1 MVARNEPDPTS
12 DPTSACGEPQPHV
25 PSRLCGTN
33 LAKRLSDFPSGV
45 DLGLEKLM
53 TRRSNIVER
62 FRARFRATPHV
73 YRAPGRVNLIGE
85 HTDYNDGFAMPAA
98 IQFYCWVAVG
108 AREDR
113 KLSIYSEELSSS
125 AEAELSSPAL
135 QPSKTWSDY
144 PIGVALQLERAGFRL
159 RGANLLIES
168 EVPMGA
174 GLSSSAAIEVATALA
189 LAGQS
194 GWSPDRVQLALLCQK
209 AENEFVGARVGIM
222 DQFVSLH
229 GQENHALMLDCRAL
243 TFASLLIPESVKLV
257 ISNTM
262 VKHEL
267 ASSEYNRRRVDCEEA
282 VRRLAGVLPG
292 IRALRDVSL
301 EQLERHRLVL
311 SEVTYKRALHV
322 VTENA
327 RVLDSA
333 AALRSGDIVR
343 FGMRMAESH
352 RSLRDLYEV
361 SCRELDLMVD
371 LAFEQKGVF
380 GARMTGGGF
389 GGATINLVDARYTEE
404 FKEKMAKSYQRETGL
419 VPQIYI
425 CRPAEGAGAVSSSDL

>member
-1 MVARNEPDPTS
+1 
-12 DPTSACGEPQPHV
+12 
-25 PSRLCGTN
+25 
-33 LAKRLSDFPSGV
+33 
-45 DLGLEKLM
+45 M
-53 TRRSNIVER
+53 TRRSTIAER
-62 FRARFRATPHV
+62 FRARFGGAPQI

-98 IQFYCWVAVG
+98 IEFYCWVAAG

-113 KLSIYSEELSSS
+113 RLSIYSEEFSAAAEADLSSGVS
-125 AEAELSSPAL
+125 

-144 PIGVALQLERAGFRL
+144 PVGVALQLEQAGFRL

-189 LAGQS
+189 LAEQS
-194 GWSPDRVQLALLCQK
+194 GCSPDRVQLAQLCRR

-222 DQFVSLH
+222 DQFVSLN
-229 GQENHALMLDCRAL
+229 GQKDHALMLDCRSL
-243 TFASLLIPESVKLV
+243 SFESLLIPDSVKLV

-267 ASSEYNRRRVDCEEA
+267 ASSEYNRRRADCEEA
-282 VRRLAGVLPG
+282 VRRLAEVLPG

-301 EQLERHRLVL
+301 EKLQQHRATLPDVI
-311 SEVTYKRALHV
+311 YKRALHI

-333 AALRSGDIVR
+333 EALRSGDIVR
-343 FGMRMAESH
+343 FGKRMAESH
-352 RSLRDLYEV
+352 CSLRDMYEV

-371 LAFEQKGVF
+371 LAYQQRGVY

-389 GGATINLVDARYTEE
+389 GGATINLVEAPRAGE
-404 FKEKMAKSYQRETGL
+404 FKEKMAKAYQRETGL

-425 CRPAEGAGAVSSSDL
+425 CKPAEGAGSFASSDL

>member
-1 MVARNEPDPTS
+1 
-12 DPTSACGEPQPHV
+12 
-25 PSRLCGTN
+25 
-33 LAKRLSDFPSGV
+33 
-45 DLGLEKLM
+45 M
-53 TRRSNIVER
+53 TRRSNILER
-62 FRARFRATPHV
+62 FRGRFGAEPRV

-98 IQFYCWVAVG
+98 IEFYCWVAVG
-108 AREDR
+108 PRDDR
-113 KLSIYSEELSSS
+113 KLKIYSEEFSTEAEADLS
-125 AEAELSSPAL
+125 AEAP

-144 PIGVALQLERAGFRL
+144 PVGVALQLEKAGFRL

-189 LAGQS
+189 LAEQF
-194 GWSPDRVQLALLCQK
+194 GWSPDRVQLAVLCQK

-229 GQENHALMLDCRAL
+229 GRENHALMLDCRAL
-243 TFASLLIPESVKLV
+243 SFDSLLIPDTVKLV

-267 ASSEYNRRRVDCEEA
+267 ASSEYNRRRADCEEA
-282 VRRLAGVLPG
+282 VLRLARVLPG

-301 EQLERHRLVL
+301 EQLEEHRNVL
-311 SEVTYKRALHV
+311 SDVIYKRALHV

-333 AALRSGDIVR
+333 EALRSGDIAR

-371 LAFEQKGVF
+371 LAYQQKGVF

-389 GGATINLVDARYTEE
+389 GGATINLVDARYAGE

-425 CRPAEGAGAVSSSDL
+425 CKPAEGAGSFPTSDL

>member
-1 MVARNEPDPTS
+1 MT
-12 DPTSACGEPQPHV
+12 
-25 PSRLCGTN
+25 
-33 LAKRLSDFPSGV
+33 RLS
-45 DLGLEKLM
+45 
-53 TRRSNIVER
+53 TIVER
-62 FRARFRATPHV
+62 FRERFGASPRV

-98 IQFYCWVAVG
+98 IEFYCWVAVG
-108 AREDR
+108 NREDR
-113 KLSIYSEELSSS
+113 KLSIYSEEFSATAEADLSST
-125 AEAELSSPAL
+125 ATA
-135 QPSKTWSDY
+135 PSKSWSDY
-144 PIGVALQLERAGFRL
+144 PIGVALQLEQAGFRI

-189 LAGQS
+189 LAEQS
-194 GWSPDRVQLALLCQK
+194 GALPDRVQLARLCQK

-222 DQFVSLH
+222 DQFISLH
-229 GQENHALMLDCRAL
+229 GQKDHALLLDCRAL
-243 TFASLLIPESVKLV
+243 SFESLAIPDSVKLV

-267 ASSEYNRRRVDCEEA
+267 AFGEYNRRRADCEEA

-301 EQLERHRLVL
+301 EQLETHRGVL
-311 SEVTYKRALHV
+311 SDVIYKRALHI

-327 RVLDSA
+327 RVLDA
-333 AALRSGDIVR
+333 ADALRAGDIER
-343 FGMRMAESH
+343 FGKRMAESH

-361 SCRELDLMVD
+361 SCMELDLMVD
-371 LAFEQKGVF
+371 LAYQQKGVY

-389 GGATINLVDARYTEE
+389 GGATINLVDARYAGE
-404 FKEKMAKSYQRETGL
+404 FKEKIAKAYQKETGL
-419 VPQIYI
+419 IPQIYI
-425 CRPAEGAGAVSSSDL
+425 CKPAEGAGPFASSNL

>member
-1 MVARNEPDPTS
+1 MT
-12 DPTSACGEPQPHV
+12 
-25 PSRLCGTN
+25 
-33 LAKRLSDFPSGV
+33 RLS
-45 DLGLEKLM
+45 
-53 TRRSNIVER
+53 TIVER
-62 FRARFRATPHV
+62 FRSRFGADPYV

-85 HTDYNDGFAMPAA
+85 HTDYNEGFAMPAA
-98 IQFYCWVAVG
+98 IGFYCWVAVG
-108 AREDR
+108 TREDR
-113 KLSIYSEELSSS
+113 KLNIYSEEFSAAADVDLSS
-125 AEAELSSPAL
+125 AAR

-144 PIGVALQLERAGFRL
+144 PIGVALQLEQAGFRL

-168 EVPMGA
+168 EVPIGA

-189 LAGQS
+189 LVDQS
-194 GWSPDRVQLALLCQK
+194 GWSPERLQLALLCQR

-222 DQFVSLH
+222 DQFVSLY
-229 GQENHALMLDCRAL
+229 GQKDHALMLDCRAL
-243 TFASLLIPESVKLV
+243 SFESLLIPDTVKLV

-267 ASSEYNRRRVDCEEA
+267 ASGEYNRRRADCEEA
-282 VRRLAGVLPG
+282 VRRLSEFLPG
-292 IRALRDVSL
+292 IRALRDVSA
-301 EQLERHRLVL
+301 EQLEQYRGMI

-333 AALRSGDIVR
+333 EALRSGDIVR
-343 FGMRMAESH
+343 FGKRMAESH

-371 LAFEQKGVF
+371 LAYQQKGVY

-389 GGATINLVDARYTEE
+389 GGATINLVDARYAGE
-404 FKEKMAKSYQRETGL
+404 FKEKIAKSYQRETGL

-425 CRPAEGAGAVSSSDL
+425 CKPAEGAGPFPSSDL

>member
-1 MVARNEPDPTS
+1 M
-12 DPTSACGEPQPHV
+12 
-25 PSRLCGTN
+25 
-33 LAKRLSDFPSGV
+33 
-45 DLGLEKLM
+45 M
-53 TRRSNIVER
+53 TRRPTILER
-62 FRARFRATPHV
+62 FRARFGGDPHV

-98 IQFYCWVAVG
+98 IEFYCWVAVST
-108 AREDR
+108 REDR
-113 KLSIYSEELSSS
+113 KLSIYSEEFS
-125 AEAELSSPAL
+125 AAADADLDSASH

-144 PIGVALQLERAGFRL
+144 PVGVALQLEQAGFRL

-189 LAGQS
+189 LADQS
-194 GWSPDRVQLALLCQK
+194 GWSPDRVRLAQLCQK

-229 GQENHALMLDCRAL
+229 GQEDHALMLDCRAL
-243 TFASLLIPESVKLV
+243 TFESLLIPDSVKLV

-267 ASSEYNRRRVDCEEA
+267 ASSEYNRRRADCEEA
-282 VRRLAGVLPG
+282 VRRLAEVLPG

-301 EQLERHRLVL
+301 EQLERHQDVL
-311 SEVTYKRALHV
+311 SEVIYKRALHI

-333 AALRSGDIVR
+333 EALRSGDIAR

-371 LAFEQKGVF
+371 LAYQQRGVF

-389 GGATINLVDARYTEE
+389 GGATINLVDARYAGE
-404 FKEKMAKSYQRETGL
+404 FKEKMAKAYQKETGL

-425 CRPAEGAGAVSSSDL
+425 CKPAEGASPVSSSDL

>member
-1 MVARNEPDPTS
+1 
-12 DPTSACGEPQPHV
+12 
-25 PSRLCGTN
+25 
-33 LAKRLSDFPSGV
+33 
-45 DLGLEKLM
+45 M
-53 TRRSNIVER
+53 TRRSTIAER
-62 FRARFRATPHV
+62 FRARFGGTPHI

-98 IQFYCWVAVG
+98 IEFYCWVAAS

-113 KLSIYSEELSSS
+113 KLSIYSEEFSAA
-125 AEAELSSPAL
+125 AEADLASGVS

-144 PIGVALQLERAGFRL
+144 PVGVALQLEQAGFRL

-168 EVPMGA
+168 EVPIGA

-189 LAGQS
+189 LAEQS
-194 GWSPDRVQLALLCQK
+194 GCSPDRVQLAQLCQR

-229 GQENHALMLDCRAL
+229 GQKDHALMLDCRAL
-243 TFASLLIPESVKLV
+243 SFESLLIPDSVKLV

-267 ASSEYNRRRVDCEEA
+267 ASSEYNRRRADCEEA

-301 EQLERHRLVL
+301 EQLEQHRGTLPDAI
-311 SEVTYKRALHV
+311 YKRALHI

-333 AALRSGDIVR
+333 EALRTGDIVR
-343 FGMRMAESH
+343 FGKRMAESH
-352 RSLRDLYEV
+352 CSLRDVYEV

-371 LAFEQKGVF
+371 LAYQQKGVY

-389 GGATINLVDARYTEE
+389 GGATINLVEAPHAGE

-425 CRPAEGAGAVSSSDL
+425 CKPAEGAGPFASSDL

>member
-1 MVARNEPDPTS
+1 MTERPTIL
-12 DPTSACGEPQPHV
+12 D
-25 PSRLCGTN
+25 
-33 LAKRLSDFPSGV
+33 
-45 DLGLEKLM
+45 
-53 TRRSNIVER
+53 R
-62 FRARFRATPHV
+62 FRTRFGADPHI

-98 IQFYCWVAVG
+98 IEFYCWVAVSG
-108 AREDR
+108 REDR
-113 KLSIYSEELSSS
+113 KLIIYSEEFSDAVEVDFS
-125 AEAELSSPAL
+125 AAPPH
-135 QPSKTWSDY
+135 PSKTWGDY
-144 PIGVALQLERAGFRL
+144 PIGVALQLAQAGFPI

-189 LAGQS
+189 LTNQS
-194 GWSPDRVQLALLCQK
+194 GRSPNRLQLAQLCQK
-209 AENEFVGARVGIM
+209 AENEFVGARVGVM

-229 GQENHALMLDCRAL
+229 GQADHALLLDCRAL
-243 TFASLLIPESVKLV
+243 SFESLPIPDSVKLV
-257 ISNTM
+257 ICNTM

-267 ASSEYNRRRVDCEEA
+267 ASSEYNRRRADCEEA
-282 VRRLAGVLPG
+282 VRRLSTVLPG

-301 EQLERHRLVL
+301 DQLEKHRNVL
-311 SEVTYKRALHV
+311 SDITYKRALHI

-333 AALRSGDIVR
+333 GALRSGDIAR

-371 LAFEQKGVF
+371 LASHQKGVY

-389 GGATINLVDARYTEE
+389 GGSTINLVDAHCAAE
-404 FKEKMAKSYQRETGL
+404 FKEKMAKSYQKETGL
-419 VPQIYI
+419 LPQIYI
-425 CRPAEGAGAVSSSDL
+425 CRPAEGAGPAPSSTA

>member
-1 MVARNEPDPTS
+1 
-12 DPTSACGEPQPHV
+12 
-25 PSRLCGTN
+25 
-33 LAKRLSDFPSGV
+33 
-45 DLGLEKLM
+45 M
-53 TRRSNIVER
+53 TRRSTIAER
-62 FRARFRATPHV
+62 FRARFGGTPRI

-98 IQFYCWVAVG
+98 IEFYCWVAAS

-113 KLSIYSEELSSS
+113 KLIIYSEEFSAAAEADLSSG
-125 AEAELSSPAL
+125 AL

-144 PIGVALQLERAGFRL
+144 PVGVALQLEQAGFRV

-168 EVPMGA
+168 EVPIGA

-189 LAGQS
+189 LAEQS
-194 GWSPDRVQLALLCQK
+194 GSSPDRVQLAQLCRR
-209 AENEFVGARVGIM
+209 AENEVVGARVGIM

-229 GQENHALMLDCRAL
+229 GQKDHALMLDCRTL
-243 TFASLLIPESVKLV
+243 SFEPLLIPDSVKLV

-267 ASSEYNRRRVDCEEA
+267 ASSEYNRRRADCEEA
-282 VRRLAGVLPG
+282 VRRLAAVLPG

-301 EQLERHRLVL
+301 EQLQQHRATLP
-311 SEVTYKRALHV
+311 EVIYKRALHI

-333 AALRSGDIVR
+333 EALRTGDIVR
-343 FGMRMAESH
+343 FGKRMAESH
-352 RSLRDLYEV
+352 CSLRDVYEV

-371 LAFEQKGVF
+371 LAYQQKGVY

-389 GGATINLVDARYTEE
+389 GGATINLVDARHAGE

-425 CRPAEGAGAVSSSDL
+425 CKPAEGAGPFASSDL

>member
-1 MVARNEPDPTS
+1 MT
-12 DPTSACGEPQPHV
+12 
-25 PSRLCGTN
+25 
-33 LAKRLSDFPSGV
+33 RLS
-45 DLGLEKLM
+45 
-53 TRRSNIVER
+53 TIVER
-62 FRARFRATPHV
+62 FRERFGASPRV

-98 IQFYCWVAVG
+98 IEFYCWVAVG
-108 AREDR
+108 NREDR
-113 KLSIYSEELSSS
+113 KLSIYSEEFSATAEADLSST
-125 AEAELSSPAL
+125 ATA
-135 QPSKTWSDY
+135 PSKSWSDY
-144 PIGVALQLERAGFRL
+144 PIGVALQLEQAGFRI

-189 LAGQS
+189 LAEQS
-194 GWSPDRVQLALLCQK
+194 GALPDRVQLARLCQK

-222 DQFVSLH
+222 DQFISLH
-229 GQENHALMLDCRAL
+229 GQKDHALLLDCRAL
-243 TFASLLIPESVKLV
+243 SFESLAIPDSVKLV

-267 ASSEYNRRRVDCEEA
+267 AFGEYNRRRADCEEA

-301 EQLERHRLVL
+301 EQLETHRGVL
-311 SEVTYKRALHV
+311 SDVIYKRALHI

-327 RVLDSA
+327 RVLDA
-333 AALRSGDIVR
+333 ADALRAGDIER
-343 FGMRMAESH
+343 FGKRMAESH

-361 SCRELDLMVD
+361 SCLELDLMVD
-371 LAFEQKGVF
+371 LAYQQKGVY

-389 GGATINLVDARYTEE
+389 GGATINLVDSRYAGE
-404 FKEKMAKSYQRETGL
+404 FKEKIAKAYQKETGL
-419 VPQIYI
+419 IPQIYI
-425 CRPAEGAGAVSSSDL
+425 CKPAEGAGPFASSDL

>member
-1 MVARNEPDPTS
+1 MTPRPT
-12 DPTSACGEPQPHV
+12 
-25 PSRLCGTN
+25 
-33 LAKRLSDFPSGV
+33 
-45 DLGLEKLM
+45 
-53 TRRSNIVER
+53 IVER
-62 FRARFRATPHV
+62 FLARFGGNPHV

-85 HTDYNDGFAMPAA
+85 HTDYNDGFVMPAA
-98 IQFYCWVAVG
+98 IEFYCWVAIG
-108 AREDR
+108 TREDR
-113 KLSIYSEELSSS
+113 KLNIYSEEFSAAADADLSS
-125 AEAELSSPAL
+125 AAP

-144 PIGVALQLERAGFRL
+144 PIGVALQLEQAGFRL
-159 RGANLLIES
+159 RGANLLIAS
-168 EVPMGA
+168 EVPIGA

-189 LAGQS
+189 LADQS
-194 GWSPDRVQLALLCQK
+194 GWSPERLPLALLCQR

-222 DQFVSLH
+222 DQFVSLY
-229 GQENHALMLDCRAL
+229 GQKDHALMLDCREL
-243 TFASLLIPESVKLV
+243 SFESLLIPDSVKLV

-267 ASSEYNRRRVDCEEA
+267 ASSEYNRRRADCEEA
-282 VRRLAGVLPG
+282 VRRLREFLPG
-292 IRALRDVSL
+292 IRALRDVSAQQL
-301 EQLERHRLVL
+301 EQYRGRIP
-311 SEVTYKRALHV
+311 EVAYKRALHV
-322 VTENA
+322 VGENA

-333 AALRSGDIVR
+333 EALRSGDIAR

-371 LAFEQKGVF
+371 LADQQTGVY

-389 GGATINLVDARYTEE
+389 GGATINLVDARYAGE

-425 CRPAEGAGAVSSSDL
+425 CKPAEGAGPFPSSDL

>member
-1 MVARNEPDPTS
+1 
-12 DPTSACGEPQPHV
+12 
-25 PSRLCGTN
+25 
-33 LAKRLSDFPSGV
+33 
-45 DLGLEKLM
+45 M
-53 TRRSNIVER
+53 TRRSTIAER
-62 FRARFRATPHV
+62 FRSRFGGTPQI

-98 IQFYCWVAVG
+98 IEFYCWVAVG
-108 AREDR
+108 VREDR
-113 KLSIYSEELSSS
+113 RLSIYSEEFSATAEADLSSGV
-125 AEAELSSPAL
+125 P
-135 QPSKTWSDY
+135 QPSKTWGDY
-144 PIGVALQLERAGFRL
+144 TVGVALQLEQAGFRL

-189 LAGQS
+189 LAELS
-194 GWSPDRVQLALLCQK
+194 GCSPDRVQLAQLCRR

-229 GQENHALMLDCRAL
+229 GQKDHALMLDCRAL
-243 TFASLLIPESVKLV
+243 SFEPLLIPDSVKLV

-267 ASSEYNRRRVDCEEA
+267 ASSEYNRRRADCEEA

-301 EQLERHRLVL
+301 EQLQQHRGTLPDII
-311 SEVTYKRALHV
+311 YKRALHI

-333 AALRSGDIVR
+333 EALRTGDIVR
-343 FGMRMAESH
+343 FGKRMAESH
-352 RSLRDLYEV
+352 CSLRDLYEV

-371 LAFEQKGVF
+371 LAYQQKGVY

-389 GGATINLVDARYTEE
+389 GGATINLVDAPHAGE

-425 CRPAEGAGAVSSSDL
+425 CKPAEGAGPFASSDL

>member
-1 MVARNEPDPTS
+1 
-12 DPTSACGEPQPHV
+12 
-25 PSRLCGTN
+25 
-33 LAKRLSDFPSGV
+33 
-45 DLGLEKLM
+45 
-53 TRRSNIVER
+53 
-62 FRARFRATPHV
+62 V

-98 IQFYCWVAVG
+98 IEFYCWVAVG
-108 AREDR
+108 ARTDR
-113 KLSIYSEELSSS
+113 KLSIYSEEFSAA
-125 AEAELSSPAL
+125 AEADLSSPGL

-144 PIGVALQLERAGFRL
+144 PVGVALQLEKAGLRP
-159 RGANLLIES
+159 RGANLLVES

-189 LAGQS
+189 LSDGSAR
-194 GWSPDRVQLALLCQK
+194 PLDHLQLALLCQR

-229 GQENHALMLDCRAL
+229 GQEDHALLLDCRAL
-243 TFASLLIPESVKLV
+243 SFESLLIPDSVKLV
-257 ISNTM
+257 ICNTM

-267 ASSEYNRRRVDCEEA
+267 ASSEYNRRRADCEQA

-292 IRALRDVSL
+292 IRALRDVTI
-301 EQLERHRLVL
+301 EQLEGNRELL

-322 VTENA
+322 VSENA

-333 AALRSGDIVR
+333 EALRSGDIGR
-343 FGMRMAESH
+343 FGKRMAESH

-371 LAFEQKGVF
+371 LANRQKGIF

-389 GGATINLVDARYTEE
+389 GGATINLVDARYAGE
-404 FKEKMAKSYQRETGL
+404 FKEKMGKSYQRETGL

-425 CRPAEGAGAVSSSDL
+425 CRPAECAGPVPSSEV

>member
-1 MVARNEPDPTS
+1 
-12 DPTSACGEPQPHV
+12 
-25 PSRLCGTN
+25 
-33 LAKRLSDFPSGV
+33 
-45 DLGLEKLM
+45 M
-53 TRRSNIVER
+53 TRRSNIIER
-62 FRARFRATPHV
+62 FRARFGGDPHV

-98 IQFYCWVAVG
+98 IEFYCWVAVG
-108 AREDR
+108 PREDR
-113 KLSIYSEELSSS
+113 KLRIYSEEFS
-125 AEAELSSPAL
+125 AEAEADLSSAAPE
-135 QPSKTWSDY
+135 PSKTWSDY
-144 PIGVALQLERAGFRL
+144 PIGVALQLENAGFKL

-168 EVPMGA
+168 EVPIGA

-189 LAGQS
+189 LSDQS
-194 GWSPDRVQLALLCQK
+194 GWSPDRVQLAVLCQK
-209 AENEFVGARVGIM
+209 GENEFVGARVGIM

-229 GQENHALMLDCRAL
+229 GQENHALMLDCRSL
-243 TFASLLIPESVKLV
+243 SFESLLIPDSVKLV

-267 ASSEYNRRRVDCEEA
+267 ASSEYNRRRADCEEA

-292 IRALRDVSL
+292 IHALRDVSL
-301 EQLERHRLVL
+301 EQLEQHRNVL
-311 SEVTYKRALHV
+311 SETIHKRALHI

-333 AALRSGDIVR
+333 DALRSGDIGR

-371 LAFEQKGVF
+371 LAYQQKGVF

-389 GGATINLVDARYTEE
+389 GGAAINLVDARYAGE
-404 FKEKMAKSYQRETGL
+404 FKEKIAKSYQRETGL

-425 CRPAEGAGAVSSSDL
+425 CKPAEGAGSFPISDL

>member
-1 MVARNEPDPTS
+1 
-12 DPTSACGEPQPHV
+12 
-25 PSRLCGTN
+25 
-33 LAKRLSDFPSGV
+33 
-45 DLGLEKLM
+45 M
-53 TRRSNIVER
+53 TRRSSIVER
-62 FRARFRATPHV
+62 FRTRFGVDPHV

-98 IQFYCWVAVG
+98 IEFYCWVAAG

-113 KLSIYSEELSSS
+113 KIQIYSEEFSAAAETDLSS
-125 AEAELSSPAL
+125 AAQ

-144 PIGVALQLERAGFRL
+144 PIGVALQLEQAGFRL

-174 GLSSSAAIEVATALA
+174 GLSSSAAIEVATAMA
-189 LAGQS
+189 LADQS
-194 GWSPDRVQLALLCQK
+194 GWSPNRIQLAQLCQK

-229 GQENHALMLDCRAL
+229 GQENHALMLDCRSLSFEA
-243 TFASLLIPESVKLV
+243 LLIPETVKLV

-267 ASSEYNRRRVDCEEA
+267 ASSEYNRRRADCEEA
-282 VRRLAGVLPG
+282 VRRLSAVLPG
-292 IRALRDVSL
+292 IRALRDVHMDQLQQNRSL
-301 EQLERHRLVL
+301 L
-311 SEVTYKRALHV
+311 SDVIYKRALHV
-322 VTENA
+322 VAENA

-333 AALRSGDIVR
+333 EALRTGDIAR

-361 SCRELDLMVD
+361 SCRELDLMAD
-371 LAFEQKGVF
+371 LAYQQKGVF

-389 GGATINLVDARYTEE
+389 GGATINLVDARYAGE
-404 FKEKMAKSYQRETGL
+404 FKEKMARSYQRETGL

-425 CRPAEGAGAVSSSDL
+425 CKPAEGAGPVPTSDI

>member
-1 MVARNEPDPTS
+1 
-12 DPTSACGEPQPHV
+12 
-25 PSRLCGTN
+25 
-33 LAKRLSDFPSGV
+33 
-45 DLGLEKLM
+45 M

-62 FRARFRATPHV
+62 FRARFGATPQV
-73 YRAPGRVNLIGE
+73 CRAPGRVNLIGE
-85 HTDYNDGFAMPAA
+85 HTDYNEGFAMPAA
-98 IQFYCWVAVG
+98 IEFYCWVAAG
-108 AREDR
+108 PREDR
-113 KLSIYSEELSSS
+113 KLSIYSEEFSAS
-125 AEAELSSPAL
+125 AEADLSAAAL

-144 PIGVALQLERAGFRL
+144 PVGVALQLDQAGFRL
-159 RGANLLIES
+159 RGANLLIQS
-168 EVPMGA
+168 AVPMGA

-194 GWSPDRVQLALLCQK
+194 GWSPDRVQLAQLCQK

-229 GQENHALMLDCRAL
+229 GQEDHALMLDCRAL
-243 TFASLLIPESVKLV
+243 TFTSLLIPESVKLV

-267 ASSEYNRRRVDCEEA
+267 ASSEYNRRRAECEEA
-282 VRRLAGVLPG
+282 VRRLAEVLPG

-301 EQLERHRLVL
+301 EQLEQQRNVL
-311 SEVTYKRALHV
+311 SEVAYKRALHV
-322 VTENA
+322 VSENA

-333 AALRSGDIVR
+333 EALRSGDIVR

-371 LAFEQKGVF
+371 LAFQQKGVF

-389 GGATINLVDARYTEE
+389 GGATINLVDARYAGE

-425 CRPAEGAGAVSSSDL
+425 CRPAEGAGPVSSSDL

>member
-1 MVARNEPDPTS
+1 
-12 DPTSACGEPQPHV
+12 
-25 PSRLCGTN
+25 
-33 LAKRLSDFPSGV
+33 
-45 DLGLEKLM
+45 M
-53 TRRSNIVER
+53 TRRSSIVER
-62 FRARFRATPHV
+62 FRARFGADPHV

-98 IQFYCWVAVG
+98 IEFYCWVAVG

-113 KLSIYSEELSSS
+113 KLKIYSGEFSAQ
-125 AEAELSSPAL
+125 AEADLDSAAQ
-135 QPSKTWSDY
+135 QPSRTWSDY
-144 PIGVALQLERAGFRL
+144 PVGVALQLEQAGFRL

-189 LAGQS
+189 LSDQS
-194 GWSPDRVQLALLCQK
+194 GWTPDRVQLALLCQK

-229 GQENHALMLDCRAL
+229 GQEDHALVLDCRAL
-243 TFASLLIPESVKLV
+243 SFEPLLIPESVKLV

-267 ASSEYNRRRVDCEEA
+267 ASSEYNRRRADCEEA

-292 IRALRDVSL
+292 IRALRDVNL
-301 EQLERHRLVL
+301 EQLERHRNVL
-311 SEVTYKRALHV
+311 SEVIYKRALHI

-333 AALRSGDIVR
+333 EALRSGDIAR

-371 LAFEQKGVF
+371 LAYQQKGVF

-389 GGATINLVDARYTEE
+389 GGATINLVDARFAGE

-425 CRPAEGAGAVSSSDL
+425 CRPAEGASLVSTSDL

>member
-1 MVARNEPDPTS
+1 MMRRPTI
-12 DPTSACGEPQPHV
+12 
-25 PSRLCGTN
+25 L
-33 LAKRLSDFPSGV
+33 
-45 DLGLEKLM
+45 
-53 TRRSNIVER
+53 ER
-62 FRARFRATPHV
+62 FRARFGGDPRV

-98 IQFYCWVAVG
+98 IEFYCWVAVST
-108 AREDR
+108 REDR
-113 KLSIYSEELSSS
+113 KLSIYSEEFS
-125 AEAELSSPAL
+125 AAADADLDSASH

-144 PIGVALQLERAGFRL
+144 PVGVALQLEQAGFRL

-189 LAGQS
+189 LADQS
-194 GWSPDRVQLALLCQK
+194 GWSPDRVRLAQLCQK

-229 GQENHALMLDCRAL
+229 GQEDHALMLDCRAL
-243 TFASLLIPESVKLV
+243 TFESLLIPDSVKLV

-267 ASSEYNRRRVDCEEA
+267 ASSEYNRRRADCEEA
-282 VRRLAGVLPG
+282 VRRLAEVLPG

-301 EQLERHRLVL
+301 EQLERHQDVL
-311 SEVTYKRALHV
+311 SEVIYKRALHI

-333 AALRSGDIVR
+333 EALRSGDIAR

-371 LAFEQKGVF
+371 LAYQQRGVF

-389 GGATINLVDARYTEE
+389 GGATINLVDARYAGE
-404 FKEKMAKSYQRETGL
+404 FKEKMAKAYQKETGL

-425 CRPAEGAGAVSSSDL
+425 CKPAEGASPVSSSDL